1 MATTR
6 VHGSPEVQA
15 LLDVTRVD
23 TGSEADTDCAVRDPE
38 RSPSFSALL
47 KDTTAASDADT
58 AKQLAVR
65 AAGLLRSLPPGAA
78 ADAASLAVVP
88 CGAGIAR
95 GLATA
100 GVLTSCSGG
109 GGPAAAQRRVL
120 FCLLCCVSVEKMLT
134 AVHAALATG
143 QKRKDGRGA
152 PMLSAVLQGCEAH
165 VAAGEGLAR
174 WRPYVA
180 VLRGVFLP
188 SQLNLR
194 NLLSHGFVSDIDEAY
209 CALGLACVG
218 LTAEFAVECGAGSS
232 FLSPASPATGDK
244 GFSLDGCAALCEA
257 VRRSPEFTASS
268 ASGDGGMQ
276 QLVATVLTLEQKL
289 RLLFCEVNAGFS
301 AADALAKTDEYYI
314 TLDGYGQR
322 GKHEVLLTPRVG
334 TGEANALIAALGV
347 PLYSLLVDAFMA
359 ADGPNV
365 RGAIMHGTVDLSA
378 VFADSAAAADAGT
391 AVLNC
396 LLGHAAACVDDVR
409 AGRGPPAADTL
420 AGSYPRDGLYR
431 PTAVLKAELAGLALA
446 RRDARRTLEGFA
458 VAVDA
463 ASWDVTLCDAGAG
476 VADAAATLRGE
487 EKALERLGLRH
498 FVLQGGT
505 AAEAV
510 AGGCAPERFAEASP
524 LRRAAEC
531 CAALEALARPL
542 REAAAAA
549 AAAAADEEGEAVSF
563 DAPPLIGADVGAARL
578 ASASLRAF
586 GSGAADAVRDVRTG
600 VARSAKRRALLGTL
614 TCAAPVVAA
623 FAGFVADFA
632 AAPAAHRSGAASFA
646 EKVVTAASQVRAWAD
661 TPGGGAG
668 YEKLHGLVGTFAAS
682 RAARDAA
689 AAWRQGAGV
698 SAPSPSTRASP

>member
-23 TGSEADTDCAVRDPE
+23 TGSKADAGCAAKPNQVAEPR
-38 RSPSFSALL
+38 PSFSALL
-47 KDTTAASDADT
+47 KDTTAASDAET

-65 AAGLLRSLPPGAA
+65 AAVLLRSLPPGAA

-100 GVLTSCSGG
+100 GVLSSS

-134 AVHAALATG
+134 EVHAAVATG
-143 QKRKDGRGA
+143 QKRKGGGGA

-165 VAAGEGLAR
+165 VAANEALAR

-194 NLLSHGFVSDIDEAY
+194 NLLSHGFVSDIDDAY

-218 LTAEFAVECGAGSS
+218 LTAEFAAECGACSS
-232 FLSPASPATGDK
+232 TSSPAATGSK

-257 VRRSPEFTASS
+257 VRWSPEFAASS
-268 ASGDGGMQ
+268 ASGDEGMQ
-276 QLVATVLTLEQKL
+276 QLVATVLALEQKL

-334 TGEANALIAALGV
+334 SGEANALIAALGV

-378 VFADSAAAADAGT
+378 VFADGAAAADDGT

-420 AGSYPRDGLYR
+420 AGSYPREGLYR

-549 AAAAADEEGEAVSF
+549 AAVEEGEAVSF

-614 TCAAPVVAA
+614 TCAAPVVTA

-632 AAPAAHRSGAASFA
+632 AAPAARRSGAASFA
-646 EKVVTAASQVRAWAD
+646 EKVVSAASQVRAWAD

-668 YEKLHGLVGTFAAS
+668 YEKLHVLVGTFATS

-689 AAWRQGAGV
+689 AAWRQGAGA
-698 SAPSPSTRASP
+698 SAPPPTTRASP